1 MNKLIAATHTRLGNV
16 MKNKFFVYQP
26 DGDGCS
32 EFVAFDGAFGES
44 ILDEAECVKMLNGFN
59 STCDANQAL
68 ITKQAEQIKILRNAL
83 EIVRPDIYY
92 NQDGE
97 EVCAG
102 GIFTIDENGDADNE
116 SMQQIH
122 EALEATKP
130 VEE

>member
-1 MNKLIAATHTRLGNV
+1 MSENYGAIYWYDKPLDPAYSDGTMLTGVRIIRKPEAVDIMNKQH
-16 MKNKFFVYQP
+16 
-26 DGDGCS
+26 
-32 EFVAFDGAFGES
+32 
-44 ILDEAECVKMLNGFN
+44 EA
-59 STCDANQAL
+59 
-68 ITKQAEQIKILRNAL
+68 ITKQAKQIKILRNAL